1 MPKKKTTKSV
11 SNISKTKKGKG
22 LGDVGDKLVTKNG
35 KDGWLPTFAGFAQK
49 SQKECKEVLDV
60 LPQFLEYYCLRQKR
74 KVRIEGVG
82 TFEGKT
88 RKARKGRNPKTG
100 ATIQIPQKLGLK
112 FSPSASMKDFKK
124 K

>member
-35 KDGWLPTFAGFAQK
+35 KNGWLPAFSSFVGKT
-49 SQKECKEVLDV
+49 QKETNELLGA
-60 LPQFLEYYCLRQKR
+60 LPLFIEDYCLRQK
-74 KVRIEGVG
+74 KKIRIDGLG